1 MKYPAWSVISVKGAV
16 RTICVLRFTAIEP
29 PQNQTLLCRNSRKCN
44 TSAVRTFGLI
54 CMFSSRV
61 PTDLEP
67 NLVGRLL
74 ARLRAARAEIINLTE
89 SNPTEVGLT
98 VPDGLLQSLS
108 YSESYRYQ
116 PEPLGLP
123 VARKAVVEH
132 LANYDLAVS
141 RDRVVLTAGT
151 SEGYGHLFKLLCD
164 PGDAVMVPRP
174 SYPLFDYL
182 TRLEGVRP
190 VPYRLDYKGRWYVDV
205 NDLQRRL
212 TPRTRA
218 VMMVNPNNPT
228 GSFVSA
234 DEFDVVTN
242 LCRNHDL
249 ALIVDEVFVTYPMAT
264 QAMRMSVL
272 RRTPEVLTFSL
283 GGLSKAV
290 GLPQIKLG
298 WITVGGP
305 LVVVE
310 QALSRLELICDTY
323 LSVGTP
329 GQIASPQLFRVGAV
343 VADRIRTRLR
353 ANYGK
358 LRQLVRGYQSVQ
370 LLAIDG
376 GWYAVLQVPTTQ
388 SEEELVLAL
397 LERDR
402 VLVHPG
408 YFFDFPR
415 EAFLIISLLQKPH
428 VFELGVKKLLARV
441 AGSEGETIKR

>member
-1 MKYPAWSVISVKGAV
+1 
-16 RTICVLRFTAIEP
+16 
-29 PQNQTLLCRNSRKCN
+29 
-44 TSAVRTFGLI
+44 
-54 CMFSSRV
+54 MFSSRV
-61 PTDLEP
+61 PADLEP

-74 ARLRAARAEIINLTE
+74 ARLRTVRAEIIDLTE

-98 VPDGLLQSLS
+98 IPDGLLQSLS
-108 YSESYRYQ
+108 YRESYRYQ
-116 PEPLGLP
+116 PQPLGLT

-132 LANYDLAVS
+132 LATYDLTVA
-141 RDRVVLTAGT
+141 RDCVVLTAGT

-182 TRLEGVRP
+182 TRLEGVRA
-190 VPYRLDYKGRWYVDV
+190 VPYQLDYQGRWHVDV

-218 VMMVNPNNPT
+218 ILMVNPNNPT

-234 DEFDVVTN
+234 DEFDFVTN
-242 LCRNHDL
+242 LCRKYNL
-249 ALIVDEVFVTYPMAT
+249 ALIVDEVFVTYPMDT
-264 QAMRMSVL
+264 RAMRMSVL
-272 RRTPEVLTFSL
+272 SRTPEVLTFSL

-305 LVVVE
+305 SVIVKR
-310 QALSRLELICDTY
+310 ALSRLELICDTY

-329 GQIASPQLFRVGAV
+329 GQIASPQLFGVGVV
-343 VADRIRTRLR
+343 VADQIRTRLR

-358 LRQLVRGYQSVQ
+358 LRQLVSGYQSVQ

-388 SEEELVLAL
+388 SEEELVLVL

-402 VLVHPG
+402 VLAHPG

-428 VFELGVKKLLARV
+428 IFELGVKKLLARV
-441 AGSEGETIKR
+441 AITEGETVNQ

>member
-1 MKYPAWSVISVKGAV
+1 
-16 RTICVLRFTAIEP
+16 
-29 PQNQTLLCRNSRKCN
+29 
-44 TSAVRTFGLI
+44 
-54 CMFSSRV
+54 MFSSRV

-67 NLVGRLL
+67 NLVGLLL
-74 ARLRAARAEIINLTE
+74 AQLRAVRAEIIDLTE

-108 YSESYRYQ
+108 FRESYHYQ
-116 PEPLGLP
+116 PQPFGLT
-123 VARKAVVEH
+123 VAREAVVEH
-132 LANYDLAVS
+132 LATNDLTVS
-141 RDRVVLTAGT
+141 RDSVVLTSGT

-182 TRLEGVRP
+182 TRLEGVRA
-190 VPYRLDYKGRWYVDV
+190 VPYRLDYQGRWHVNV

-218 VMMVNPNNPT
+218 ILMVNPNNPT

-234 DEFDVVTN
+234 DEFDFVTN
-242 LCRNHDL
+242 LCRKYDL
-249 ALIVDEVFVTYPMAT
+249 ALIVDEVFLTYPMAIRS
-264 QAMRMSVL
+264 MRMSVL
-272 RRTPEVLTFSL
+272 GRMPEVLTFSL

-305 LVVVE
+305 SVVVKR
-310 QALSRLELICDTY
+310 ALGRLELICDTY

-329 GQIASPQLFRVGAV
+329 GQIASPQLFRAGVV
-343 VADRIRTRLR
+343 VADQIRTRLR
-353 ANYGK
+353 ANHGK
-358 LRQLVRGYQSVQ
+358 LSQLVSGYQSVQ
-370 LLAIDG
+370 LLAVDG

-388 SEEELVLAL
+388 SEEELVLVL
-397 LERDR
+397 LESAR

-408 YFFDFPR
+408 YFFDFPQ
-415 EAFLIISLLQKPH
+415 EAFLIISLLQKPRI
-428 VFELGVKKLLARV
+428 FELGVKKLLARV
-441 AGSEGETIKR
+441 AITEGETVNQ

>member
-1 MKYPAWSVISVKGAV
+1 
-16 RTICVLRFTAIEP
+16 
-29 PQNQTLLCRNSRKCN
+29 
-44 TSAVRTFGLI
+44 
-54 CMFSSRV
+54 MFSSRV
-61 PTDLEP
+61 PADLEP

-74 ARLRAARAEIINLTE
+74 ARLRTVRAEIIDLTE

-98 VPDGLLQSLS
+98 IPDGLLQSLS
-108 YSESYRYQ
+108 YRESYRYQ
-116 PEPLGLP
+116 PQPLGLT

-132 LANYDLAVS
+132 LATYDLTVT
-141 RDRVVLTAGT
+141 RDCVVLTAGT

-182 TRLEGVRP
+182 TRLEGVRA
-190 VPYRLDYKGRWYVDV
+190 VPYQLDYQGRWHVDV

-218 VMMVNPNNPT
+218 ILMVNPNNPT

-234 DEFDVVTN
+234 DEFDFVTN
-242 LCRNHDL
+242 LCRKYNL
-249 ALIVDEVFVTYPMAT
+249 ALIVDEVFVTYPMDAR
-264 QAMRMSVL
+264 AMRMSVL
-272 RRTPEVLTFSL
+272 SRTPEVLTFSL

-305 LVVVE
+305 SVIVKR
-310 QALSRLELICDTY
+310 ALSRLELICDTY

-329 GQIASPQLFRVGAV
+329 GQIASPQLFGVGVV
-343 VADRIRTRLR
+343 VADQIRTRLR

-358 LRQLVRGYQSVQ
+358 LRQLVSGYQSVQ

-388 SEEELVLAL
+388 SEEELVLVL

-402 VLVHPG
+402 VLAHPG

-428 VFELGVKKLLARV
+428 IFELGVKKLLARV
-441 AGSEGETIKR
+441 AITEGETVNQ

>member
-1 MKYPAWSVISVKGAV
+1 
-16 RTICVLRFTAIEP
+16 
-29 PQNQTLLCRNSRKCN
+29 
-44 TSAVRTFGLI
+44 
-54 CMFSSRV
+54 MFSSRV
-61 PTDLEP
+61 PADLEP

-74 ARLRAARAEIINLTE
+74 ARLRTVRAEIIDLTE

-98 VPDGLLQSLS
+98 IPDGLLQSLS
-108 YSESYRYQ
+108 YRESYRYQ
-116 PEPLGLP
+116 PQPLGLT

-132 LANYDLAVS
+132 LATYDLTVT
-141 RDRVVLTAGT
+141 RDCVVLTAGT

-182 TRLEGVRP
+182 TRLEGVRA
-190 VPYRLDYKGRWYVDV
+190 VPYQLDYQGRWHVDV

-218 VMMVNPNNPT
+218 ILMVNPNNPT

-234 DEFDVVTN
+234 DEFDFVTN
-242 LCRNHDL
+242 LCRKYNL
-249 ALIVDEVFVTYPMAT
+249 ALIVDEVFVTYPMDT
-264 QAMRMSVL
+264 RAMRMSVL
-272 RRTPEVLTFSL
+272 SRTPEVLTFSL

-305 LVVVE
+305 SVIVKR
-310 QALSRLELICDTY
+310 ALSRLELICDTY

-329 GQIASPQLFRVGAV
+329 GQIASPQLFGVGVV
-343 VADRIRTRLR
+343 VADQIRTRLR

-358 LRQLVRGYQSVQ
+358 LRQLVSGYQSVQ

-388 SEEELVLAL
+388 SEEELVLVL

-402 VLVHPG
+402 VLAHPG

-428 VFELGVKKLLARV
+428 IFELGVKKLLARV
-441 AGSEGETIKR
+441 AITEGETVNQ

>member
-1 MKYPAWSVISVKGAV
+1 
-16 RTICVLRFTAIEP
+16 
-29 PQNQTLLCRNSRKCN
+29 
-44 TSAVRTFGLI
+44 
-54 CMFSSRV
+54 MFSSRV

-74 ARLRAARAEIINLTE
+74 ARLRTVRAEIIDLTE

-98 VPDGLLQSLS
+98 IPDGLLQSLS
-108 YSESYRYQ
+108 YRESYRYQ
-116 PEPLGLP
+116 PQPLGLT

-132 LANYDLAVS
+132 LATYDLTVA
-141 RDRVVLTAGT
+141 RDCVVLTAGT

-182 TRLEGVRP
+182 TRLEGVRA
-190 VPYRLDYKGRWYVDV
+190 VPYQLDYQGRWHVDV

-218 VMMVNPNNPT
+218 ILMVNPNNPT

-234 DEFDVVTN
+234 DEFDFVTN
-242 LCRNHDL
+242 LCRKYNL
-249 ALIVDEVFVTYPMAT
+249 ALIVDEVFVTYPMDT
-264 QAMRMSVL
+264 RAMRMSVL
-272 RRTPEVLTFSL
+272 SRTPEVLTFSL

-305 LVVVE
+305 SVIVKR
-310 QALSRLELICDTY
+310 ALSRLELICDTY

-329 GQIASPQLFRVGAV
+329 GQIASPQLFGVGVV
-343 VADRIRTRLR
+343 VADQIRTRLR

-358 LRQLVRGYQSVQ
+358 LRQLVSGYQSVQ

-388 SEEELVLAL
+388 SEEELVLVL

-402 VLVHPG
+402 VLAHPG

-428 VFELGVKKLLARV
+428 IFELGVKIL
-441 AGSEGETIKR
+441 

>member
-1 MKYPAWSVISVKGAV
+1 
-16 RTICVLRFTAIEP
+16 
-29 PQNQTLLCRNSRKCN
+29 
-44 TSAVRTFGLI
+44 
-54 CMFSSRV
+54 MFSSRV

-74 ARLRAARAEIINLTE
+74 ARLRTVRAEIIDLTE

-98 VPDGLLQSLS
+98 IPDGLLQSLS
-108 YSESYRYQ
+108 YRESYRYQ
-116 PEPLGLP
+116 PQPLGLT

-132 LANYDLAVS
+132 LATYDLTVA
-141 RDRVVLTAGT
+141 RDCVVLTAGT

-182 TRLEGVRP
+182 TRLEGVRA
-190 VPYRLDYKGRWYVDV
+190 VPYQLDYQGRWHVDV

-218 VMMVNPNNPT
+218 ILMVNPNNPT

-234 DEFDVVTN
+234 DEFDFVTN
-242 LCRNHDL
+242 LCRKYNL
-249 ALIVDEVFVTYPMAT
+249 ALIVDEVFVTYPMDAR
-264 QAMRMSVL
+264 AMRMSVL
-272 RRTPEVLTFSL
+272 SRTPEVLTFSL

-305 LVVVE
+305 SVIVKR
-310 QALSRLELICDTY
+310 ALSRLELICDTY

-329 GQIASPQLFRVGAV
+329 GQIASPQLFGVGVV
-343 VADRIRTRLR
+343 VADQIRTRLR

-358 LRQLVRGYQSVQ
+358 LRQLVSGYQSVQ

-388 SEEELVLAL
+388 SEEELVLVL

-402 VLVHPG
+402 VLAHPG

-428 VFELGVKKLLARV
+428 IFELGVKKLLARV
-441 AGSEGETIKR
+441 AITEGETVNQ

>member
-1 MKYPAWSVISVKGAV
+1 
-16 RTICVLRFTAIEP
+16 
-29 PQNQTLLCRNSRKCN
+29 
-44 TSAVRTFGLI
+44 
-54 CMFSSRV
+54 
-61 PTDLEP
+61 
-67 NLVGRLL
+67 
-74 ARLRAARAEIINLTE
+74 
-89 SNPTEVGLT
+89 
-98 VPDGLLQSLS
+98 
-108 YSESYRYQ
+108 
-116 PEPLGLP
+116 
-123 VARKAVVEH
+123 
-132 LANYDLAVS
+132 
-141 RDRVVLTAGT
+141 
-151 SEGYGHLFKLLCD
+151 
-164 PGDAVMVPRP
+164 
-174 SYPLFDYL
+174 
-182 TRLEGVRP
+182 
-190 VPYRLDYKGRWYVDV
+190 
-205 NDLQRRL
+205 
-212 TPRTRA
+212 
-218 VMMVNPNNPT
+218 MVNPNNPT

-264 QAMRMSVL
+264 RAMRMSVL

-441 AGSEGETIKR
+441 AGTEGETINR

>member
-1 MKYPAWSVISVKGAV
+1 
-16 RTICVLRFTAIEP
+16 
-29 PQNQTLLCRNSRKCN
+29 
-44 TSAVRTFGLI
+44 
-54 CMFSSRV
+54 MFSSRV
-61 PTDLEP
+61 PADLEP

-74 ARLRAARAEIINLTE
+74 ARLRTVRAEIIDLTE

-98 VPDGLLQSLS
+98 IPDGLLQSLS
-108 YSESYRYQ
+108 YRESYRYQ
-116 PEPLGLP
+116 PQPLGLT

-132 LANYDLAVS
+132 LATYDLTVT
-141 RDRVVLTAGT
+141 RDCVVLTAGT

-182 TRLEGVRP
+182 TRLEGVRA
-190 VPYRLDYKGRWYVDV
+190 VPYQLDYQGRWHVDV

-218 VMMVNPNNPT
+218 ILMVNPNNPT

-234 DEFDVVTN
+234 DEFDFVTN
-242 LCRNHDL
+242 LCRKYNL
-249 ALIVDEVFVTYPMAT
+249 ALIVDEVFVTYPMDT
-264 QAMRMSVL
+264 RAMRMSVL
-272 RRTPEVLTFSL
+272 SRMPEVLTFSL

-305 LVVVE
+305 SVIVKR
-310 QALSRLELICDTY
+310 ALSRLELICDTY

-329 GQIASPQLFRVGAV
+329 GQIASPQLFGVGVV
-343 VADRIRTRLR
+343 VADQIRTRLR

-358 LRQLVRGYQSVQ
+358 LRQLVSGYQSVQ

-388 SEEELVLAL
+388 SEEELVLVL

-402 VLVHPG
+402 VLAHPG

-428 VFELGVKKLLARV
+428 IFELGVKKLLARV
-441 AGSEGETIKR
+441 AITEGETVNQ